1 MSYHTYQLPAPL
13 VASIIEA
20 MPARLKR
27 RAEKL
32 STEHHDWV
40 VTDQPL
46 SVTIGENTVQ
56 FDGTQLT
63 CSCLLSPKCAHCGAV
78 ALVADIAADSVAP
91 SSAEPVD
98 TSENSA
104 AAAATRRSLPPQE
117 AINQA
122 VALTTDVLTDIVEH
136 GLLGQ
141 DPLGYARLV
150 AALHQAR
157 LVPLPRLERVL
168 TSLVTMSAQ
177 YRSGSDSART
187 VRRQAVGAAVGEA
200 LLTNYL
206 LQRDPTD
213 PDAIGTARR
222 AYAELTPGRDD
233 GVFTPIYAEPVVT
246 GSGFAGAV
254 VTLVDSKGKLFSV
267 GQTPPGTVD
276 DVQRVWEGPVRL
288 GDIHTSLRNFSQHKV
303 TVSGGSASADGR
315 IGSGKNVRAALGKEV
330 ELEELL
336 SLAQVQSVDG
346 QISHADLL
354 SVTINDQRY
363 FFSQAAR
370 MCGVA
375 GLVAKLLDAGTATI
389 ILREHTIMAVWLAGK
404 RYLPGLDA
412 RSSLITVISASGTLG
427 TPEISPKQII
437 GAWLERA
444 AIGGRQAV
452 VHRAMASDINQL
464 ETASA
469 PTAAQLL
476 TRLRQDYSPQAVTSL
491 AVYLR

>member
-1 MSYHTYQLPAPL
+1 MSYQTYQLPAPL
-13 VASIIEA
+13 VTSIIEA

-32 STEHHDWV
+32 GTEHQGWG
-40 VTDQPL
+40 VTLEPL
-46 SVTIGENTVQ
+46 SVSIGENTVQ
-56 FDGTQLT
+56 FDGAQLT

-78 ALVADIAADSVAP
+78 ALVADITAGSEA
-91 SSAEPVD
+91 SSLPETTE
-98 TSENSA
+98 TSEKPA
-104 AAAATRRSLPPQE
+104 TVATTRRSLPPRE

-122 VALTTDVLTDIVEH
+122 VALTTDVLADIVEH

-168 TSLVTMSAQ
+168 TSLVTMSSR
-177 YRSGSDSART
+177 YRSGSDAART

-200 LLTNYL
+200 LITSYL
-206 LQRDPTD
+206 LERDPTD
-213 PDAIGTARR
+213 HDAIGTARR

-254 VTLVDSKGKLFSV
+254 VTLIDSKGKFFSV

-336 SLAQVQSVDG
+336 GLAHVEAVIG
-346 QISHADLL
+346 EISHADLL

-370 MCGVA
+370 ICGVA
-375 GLVAKLLDAGTATI
+375 GLVAKLLDAGTATL
-389 ILREHTIMAVWLAGK
+389 ILREHTIMAAWIAGK

-412 RSSLITVISASGTLG
+412 RSSLVTVISASDTLG
-427 TPEISPKQII
+427 TPDISPKQII
-437 GAWLERA
+437 GAWLERS

-452 VHRAMASDINQL
+452 VHRATASDIKQL
-464 ETASA
+464 ESASA

-476 TRLRQDYSPQAVTSL
+476 TRLQQDYNPQAVTSL